1 MTVAGQTGH
10 VVIVGAG
17 HAGGELAAALR
28 MEGYAGAVTLVG
40 EEPHLPYQRPPLS
53 KTFLA
58 GESVATALYLRPE
71 ATYSKHSISIL
82 SGARVSHIDRDSRR
96 VHLSDGRQLDYTKLA
111 LTTGGRPRRLP
122 HTIAGEAHDCA
133 NLHYL
138 RTIADVDRLRAQF
151 VPGARLA
158 IVGGG
163 YIGLEVASVATKRGL
178 KVTVLEAL
186 PRVLA
191 RVTAPELSGFYER
204 VHREAGVDVRT
215 SAAVAGFEVDAARR
229 LVRSVRVGNESI
241 AADIVIVGIGLV
253 PNVELAAAAGL
264 ETSDGI
270 VVDEYAAT
278 ADPDVYAAGDCT
290 NHPNRALA
298 RSLRLESVPNAVE
311 QARTAAAN
319 IAGKRKI
326 YETVPWFWSDQY
338 DLKLQM
344 VGLSAG
350 YDELVVRGSTA
361 NRSFAAF
368 YLGDG
373 RLIAA
378 DVVSRPEEFL
388 VAKRLVASRVL
399 VDRARLADESQP
411 LKSLLTA

>member
-1 MTVAGQTGH
+1 MVGAGESGH

-40 EEPHLPYQRPPLS
+40 EEPYLPYQRPPLS

-58 GESVATALYLRPE
+58 GDTSATALYLRPE
-71 ATYSKHSISIL
+71 PTYAKHSIATML
-82 SGARVSHIDRDSRR
+82 GTRVERIDRTARR
-96 VHLSDGRQLDYTKLA
+96 VHLADGQVLAYTKLA
-111 LTTGGRPRRLP
+111 LATGGRPRPLP
-122 HTIAGEAHDCA
+122 HTVAGDAHGCS

-138 RTIADVDRLRAQF
+138 RTIADIDRLRAQF
-151 VPGARLA
+151 IAGARVV

-191 RVTAPELSGFYER
+191 RVTAPELSVFYER

-215 SAAVAGFEVDAARR
+215 SAAVAGFDVDGARHVIR
-229 LVRSVRVGNESI
+229 GVIVGGETI
-241 AADIVIVGIGLV
+241 PADLVIVGIGLV

-264 ETSDGI
+264 EVNDGI

-298 RSLRLESVPNAVE
+298 RTLRLESVPNAVE

-319 IAGKRKI
+319 IAGKRKV

-338 DLKLQM
+338 ELKLQM

-350 YDELVVRGSTA
+350 YDELVIRGSTS

-368 YLGDG
+368 YVGDG
-373 RLIAA
+373 RVIAA
-378 DVVSRPEEFL
+378 DVVSRPEEFM
-388 VAKRLVASRVL
+388 VAKRLVASRAV
-399 VDRARLADESQP
+399 VDRVRLADESQP
-411 LKSLLTA
+411 LKALLG